1 MFKNGRH
8 FPEHK
13 GQARID
19 CAQCHGAHTVGAPA
33 ESFSFAY
40 LCAGCHGLEYLP
52 PLPQDLQRL
61 MALADEVQGELRG
74 FRVQGRSLNDE
85 AIRLRKEIRRAISE
99 IVHPTDLQGGQP
111 KIPDILKMGDEF
123 KRAVDRQKRS
133 DSKGD

>member
-1 MFKNGRH
+1 
-8 FPEHK
+8 
-13 GQARID
+13 
-19 CAQCHGAHTVGAPA
+19 
-33 ESFSFAY
+33 
-40 LCAGCHGLEYLP
+40 
-52 PLPQDLQRL
+52 